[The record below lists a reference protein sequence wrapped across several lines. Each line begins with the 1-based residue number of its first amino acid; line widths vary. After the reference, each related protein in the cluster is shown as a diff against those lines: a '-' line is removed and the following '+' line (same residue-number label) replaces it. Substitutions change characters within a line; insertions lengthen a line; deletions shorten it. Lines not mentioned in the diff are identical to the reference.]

1 MGGECSA
8 SRRVFASVGIL
19 IMTKFGRLAALAA
32 AATLVATPA
41 LAAPVGA
48 TPKAKAS
55 AKIVK
60 PLTLVAQRDLD
71 FGTIVNGLAVGG
83 TRTITVSN
91 AGVRGGCDATV
102 VVCSGTV
109 ASAQYK
115 VTGTNNI
122 TVNVDT
128 TGSNLTNTTSGG
140 NETIAF
146 TPDADFTLALG
157 NSGASGLLF
166 TLGGAITIADTTVG
180 GLYVGDIEVTVDY

>member
-1 MGGECSA
+1 
-8 SRRVFASVGIL
+8 
-19 IMTKFGRLAALAA
+19 MTKFVRLAALAA
-32 AATLVATPA
+32 AATLAATPA
-41 LAAPVGA
+41 LAAPVSA

-71 FGTIVNGLAVGG
+71 FGTIVNGLPLAG

-102 VVCSGTV
+102 VVCSGT
-109 ASAQYK
+109 ATSAQYQ
-115 VTGTNNI
+115 VTGTNNM

-140 NETIAF
+140 SE
-146 TPDADFTLALG
+146 TLAFAPSAPAFVDLT
-157 NSGASGLLF
+157 NSGAPGNNF
-166 TLGGAITIADTTVG
+166 TVG
-180 GLYVGDIEVTVDY
+180 GSIQIATTTVDGLYSGDIEVTVDY

>member
-1 MGGECSA
+1 
-8 SRRVFASVGIL
+8 
-19 IMTKFGRLAALAA
+19 MTKFVRLAALAA
-32 AATLVATPA
+32 AATLAATPA
-41 LAAPVGA
+41 LAAPVSA

-60 PLTLVAQRDLD
+60 PLTLVAQRNLD
-71 FGTIVNGLAVGG
+71 FGTIVNGLPLAGS
-83 TRTITVSN
+83 RTITVSN

-102 VVCSGTV
+102 VVCSGT
-109 ASAQYK
+109 ATSAQYQ
-115 VTGTNNI
+115 VTGTNNM

-140 NETIAF
+140 SETIAF

-157 NSGASGLLF
+157 NSGAAGVPF
-166 TLGGAITIADTTVG
+166 TLGGSITISDATVG